1 MYSKPTSF
9 IVSSDN
15 GGALTRT
22 LTLGLRS
29 ALDEINYIE
38 SELIHRILLSAL
50 SSSMLEGYPSGETG
64 NMNISVVN
72 VNDLSEALRI
82 SSGSNISSSNSN
94 SSNNG
99 SDGKASYACE
109 TELCQS
115 MRRLGALLLLV
126 RTSVMSGDWNGVRLG
141 LNAYTDTL
149 STADRNI
156 TVREVFTSLR
166 SGDDNE
172 CELDGTSTI
181 QN

>member
-1 MYSKPTSF
+1 
-9 IVSSDN
+9 
-15 GGALTRT
+15 
-22 LTLGLRS
+22 
-29 ALDEINYIE
+29 
-38 SELIHRILLSAL
+38 
-50 SSSMLEGYPSGETG
+50 MLEGYPSGETG

-99 SDGKASYACE
+99 SDGKATYACE

-126 RTSVMSGDWNGVRLG
+126 RTSVMSGDWNGVRSG

-149 STADRNI
+149 STSDRNI

-172 CELDGTSTI
+172 RELDGTSTI